1 MDSSLVQTLKTAET
15 IGQAQY
21 DAFVQERLILCEEP
35 LTDTIPKQYTLFKL
49 ELQGGYL
56 EVSQAEEE
64 ATSTD
69 KPISNRPKNI
79 SEKGYRCVCLN
90 ARSIVN
96 KKNEL
101 NIMVEDTDP
110 HIIGITESWANIDI
124 TYAELGLTGY
134 VMFRKDRIGRR
145 GGGVI
150 LYVKESI
157 EAYEIK
163 LEREADCNEAVW
175 CKIV

>member
-1 MDSSLVQTLKTAET
+1 MSFLQCVCRQWHELIGVLIDLSSTQTSTGEVRGSVSLP
-15 IGQAQY
+15 
-21 DAFVQERLILCEEP
+21 EP
-35 LTDTIPKQYTLFKL
+35 ESALNKLTSSLFKL
-49 ELQGGYL
+49 EVQGGYL
-56 EVSQAEEE
+56 EVSQAEQE

-69 KPISNRPKNI
+69 KPILNHPKNI

-90 ARSIVN
+90 AGSIVN

-101 NIMVEDTDP
+101 NIMVEDIDP

-124 TYAELGLTGY
+124 TDAELGLTGY

-157 EAYEIK
+157 QAYEIK
-163 LEREADCNEAVW
+163 LER
-175 CKIV
+175 